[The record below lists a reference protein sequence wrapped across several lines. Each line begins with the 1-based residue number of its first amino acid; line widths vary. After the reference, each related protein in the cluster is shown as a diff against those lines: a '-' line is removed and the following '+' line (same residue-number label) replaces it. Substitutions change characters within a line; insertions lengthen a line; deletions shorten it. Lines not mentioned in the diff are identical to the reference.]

1 MARIID
7 NSREKL
13 AEVLNRELAEVA
25 EVAIATAY
33 FNIMGFGD
41 IEEGLSGKPLRLLLG
56 RPPEER
62 VRWDEEIMK
71 ELEEYEDDPQYF
83 RLLQRVVAYFE
94 DPAREVRIVEGKFF
108 HGKAF
113 LGCYPSMSN
122 IRRGFAVVGS
132 SNFTHGGLV
141 ANRELNMLNT
151 DREAVQELAEW
162 FQRQWSDDASRDYKE
177 EFLSRLRTYL
187 TAWSPYEVA
196 AKALWE
202 TYKHELE
209 KRAEN
214 ILKHL
219 YPHQQLSAIDALD
232 KLEKYNG
239 VLIADST
246 GLGKTRVALAI
257 VQFYRIGGV
266 KSLLIAPKSILDT
279 TWKNE
284 MYSTDINV
292 EYLNSEKLS
301 ADPSVV
307 EEYINRDP
315 KPGLIIVDEA
325 HYFRNP
331 TTNRYEA
338 LSRLVKLTG
347 AKLVLITATPV
358 NTSLMDL
365 YHLLSLYLPE
375 HAIFDDY
382 RMSLRDYFVQQ
393 QKKWLNG
400 ESIDMD
406 DVLRRF
412 VVRHSRMLAK
422 ALSKGAIRFPERRL
436 RTIQYDLPI
445 DVGRLYD
452 ILDKLNLA
460 FYDLSVERLPNQ
472 FKLPDGTPVSKYAEF
487 AANLK
492 NIVKEIRK
500 IGLLKRLESSVHAF
514 RESVRRMKEYIE
526 IANRYAG
533 QNRVF
538 IPPRLKGQIL
548 TLLDDEESEKLPS
561 TQEVFAKQPELL
573 DRCRLTEEEAR
584 DFIKKNLEDLET
596 LDNVLR
602 MLPPEDHKI
611 REFLKAVSDVYRTLS
626 GRNGIIIFTQYK
638 DTARYIFEMLRR
650 EGYSDLLLVTGE
662 GAEDASGKH
671 LEEAEAVGHFQK
683 HGGIMVSTD
692 VLSAGQNL
700 QNAQY
705 VINYDFPW
713 NPVILIQRAG
723 RIDRIGSDYD
733 VIYLYNILPRQGDP
747 DDSRTLEHFL
757 NLMTR
762 IYRRLEAI
770 RETIGLDA
778 STLGEEAFPKD
789 FAEQRRIAAEDA
801 TVLAEIEKRLEQF
814 TRDPRDDLAEII
826 SERGIDW
833 VKNLP
838 DGIGALK
845 KGGMNAV
852 FALFTDGERHYWR
865 LKNLDNGESTDNP
878 SEIVKLLLSGDD
890 VHAKGLRIDYEPL
903 LGMLRSLKEDL
914 LKEIME
920 REMVK
925 TTIEG
930 VPPHHNRVIREI
942 YDSLEK
948 SGEMELA
955 AMFRDASSDLNVV
968 KILKKALEEGRLIEE
983 ARKLL
988 SQKTESKPIRR
999 KPVKLKRICWC
1010 VITAKK

>member
-7 NSREKL
+7 NGREKL

-62 VRWDEEIMK
+62 VRWDEEILK

-94 DPAREVRIVEGKFF
+94 DPAREVRIVEGRFF

-187 TAWSPYEVA
+187 TSWSPYEVA

-219 YPHQQLSAIDALD
+219 YPHQQLSTIDALD
-232 KLEKYNG
+232 KLEKHNG
-239 VLIADST
+239 VLVADST
-246 GLGKTRVALAI
+246 GLGKTRIALAI
-257 VQFYRIGGV
+257 VQFYRTGGV
-266 KSLLIAPKSILDT
+266 KCLLIAPKSILDT

-301 ADPSVV
+301 ANPSVV
-307 EEYINRDP
+307 EEYINRNP
-315 KPGLIIVDEA
+315 QPGLVIVDEA

-338 LSRLVKLTG
+338 LSKLVKSTR
-347 AKLVLITATPV
+347 AKLLLITATPV

-375 HAIFDDY
+375 DAIFDEY
-382 RMSLRDYFVQQ
+382 RMNLRDYFVQQ
-393 QKKWLNG
+393 HKRWLNG
-400 ESIDMD
+400 EPIDMD

-436 RTIQYDLPI
+436 HTVQYDLP
-445 DVGRLYD
+445 VNAGKLYN
-452 ILDKLNLA
+452 ILDGLNLA
-460 FYDLSVERLPNQ
+460 FYDLSVDRLPNQ
-472 FKLPDGTPVSKYAEF
+472 FKLPDGTPVSKYMEF

-492 NIVKEIRK
+492 NIVKGIRK
-500 IGLLKRLESSVHAF
+500 INLLKRLESSVKAF
-514 RESVRRMKEYIE
+514 RESVKRMKEYIE
-526 IANRYAG
+526 IANKYASL
-533 QNRVF
+533 NHVF

-548 TLLDDEESEKLPS
+548 FLMDDEESEKLPS
-561 TQEVFAKQPELL
+561 VEEVFAKQPELL

-584 DFIKKNLEDLET
+584 DFIWKNLKDLET
-596 LDNVLR
+596 LDKALR
-602 MLPPEDHKI
+602 MLHEEDPKV
-611 REFLKAVSDVYRTLS
+611 REFLKAVSDVYRTLK
-626 GRNGIIIFTQYK
+626 GRNGIIIFTQYV
-638 DTARYIFEMLRR
+638 DTARYIFENLKR
-650 EGYSDLLLVTGE
+650 EGYSNLLLVTGE

-733 VIYLYNILPRQGDP
+733 IIYLYNILPRQGDP
-747 DDSRTLEHFL
+747 DDPRTLEHFL

-789 FAEQRRIAAEDA
+789 FEEQKRIAAEDA

-838 DGIGALK
+838 DGIGAVK

-852 FALFTDGERHYWR
+852 FALFMDGERHYWR

-903 LGMLRSLKEDL
+903 VGMLRSLKDEL
-914 LKEIME
+914 LKEIEE
-920 REMVK
+920 RERVRI
-925 TTIEG
+925 TIEG

-955 AMFRDASSDLNVV
+955 ARFRDASSDLNVV
-968 KILKKALEEGRLIEE
+968 KMLKKALEEGGLIEE

-988 SQKTESKPIRR
+988 SQRRESKPIER

-1010 VITAKK
+1010 VITAKQ